1 MNSENQ
7 RTLFQRAGEIIVNK
21 YNNIKDIPDKYL
33 FFYKNY
39 IPLSIGQKRKYLV
52 ISRYVVKPLNPKQS
66 VANLKKER
74 RKKIQ
79 LLE

>member
-39 IPLSIGQKRKYLV
+39 IPLSIGQKRKYEDESIV
-52 ISRYVVKPLNPKQS
+52 
-66 VANLKKER
+66 
-74 RKKIQ
+74 
-79 LLE
+79 

>member
-1 MNSENQ
+1 MELNFSDLDNMNSENQ

-39 IPLSIGQKRKYLV
+39 IPLSIGQKRKYEDDSIV
-52 ISRYVVKPLNPKQS
+52 
-66 VANLKKER
+66 
-74 RKKIQ
+74 
-79 LLE
+79 